1 MTAFP
6 QHRGPLSAVLQRRGV
21 LASGLTRRGVSPTA
35 WLLGAIVTA
44 CAVFG
49 VVAGISPKYAI
60 EGVLGIGFVVV
71 VFSDLALG
79 VGVFAAL
86 TFLSDITSGGT
97 ALSFDKI
104 LGLLLFLSWALR
116 RSTAAR
122 DDARTIIGRHPSL
135 FAWLVAFLAWSTIS
149 VTWAVSSSVA
159 LTYVYHDLL
168 EVLLIPVVYGAINSR
183 RDVYVIIAGFLIG
196 GIVSASYG
204 LANPLPATAAAA
216 GRLSSSAGDP
226 NQTAADLVAALT
238 LAAGLGVVARRSLK
252 LRTLAIVA
260 AVLCLIGIVQT
271 LSRSGLV
278 ALGFALLAGVFI
290 GGRWRRAAR
299 WVLALGVAGVA
310 GYFFLLAPAS
320 SVSRVTSS
328 NADGRNTIW
337 TVGWRMFEANSVLGV
352 GAGNFPNAA
361 RQYLERPGLTQ
372 SGYLIITTPKV
383 THNIYLEQMD
393 ELGVPGLILML
404 AVFVGGIIVTL
415 RAAHIFER
423 LGDRELELVSRCTI
437 LCVCAFL
444 ASDFF
449 ISGLQTKQFWLALA
463 LGLALFKLARTE
475 LDTAG

>member
-1 MTAFP
+1 MTSYP
-6 QHRGPLSAVLQRRGV
+6 QQRGALSGVLRRRGIP
-21 LASGLTRRGVSPTA
+21 ASLSTRRGVPPTA
-35 WLLGAIVTA
+35 RLVGAIVIA

-60 EGVLGIGFVVV
+60 EGVLGIGFVVL
-71 VFSDLALG
+71 VFADLALG

-86 TFLSDITSGGT
+86 TFLSDLTSGGG
-97 ALSFDKI
+97 AASFDKV

-122 DDARTIIGRHPSL
+122 DDARTIIGRHPTL

-149 VTWAVSSSVA
+149 VTWAVSSSVV
-159 LTYVYHDLL
+159 LSYVYHDLL
-168 EVLLIPVVYGAINSR
+168 EVLLIPVVYGAVNSR

-196 GIVSASYG
+196 GCISALYG
-204 LANPLPATAAAA
+204 LANPVPAAAAAA

-238 LAAGLGVVARRSLK
+238 LAAGLGVVARRSLT
-252 LRTLAIVA
+252 LRTLAIA
-260 AVLCLIGIVQT
+260 AAALSLVGIVQT

-278 ALGFALLAGVFI
+278 ALGFVLLAGVFI

-299 WVLALGVAGVA
+299 WLLALGLAGVA

-320 SVSRVTSS
+320 SVSRVTNSS
-328 NADGRNTIW
+328 SDGRSTIW
-337 TVGWRMFEANSVLGV
+337 AVGWRMFQANPVLGV

-361 RQYLERPGLTQ
+361 RQYLQRPGLTA

-393 ELGVPGLILML
+393 ELGVLGLILML
-404 AVFVGGIIVTL
+404 AVFVGGIIATL

-437 LCVCAFL
+437 LCVLAFL

-449 ISGLQTKQFWLALA
+449 ISGLQTKQFWLAFA

-475 LDTAG
+475 LDAAG